1 MERLRYAGKI
11 RHWGMSNHSSDE
23 VDRCISAAQER
34 SEPGPSVLEE
44 YYSVAGYALNKD
56 GDSRI
61 RILEHEMFPLI
72 KKNNLGLMAFS
83 PMDAGQ
89 LAAAYSPEPRSAL
102 AHLTMTLDGIAKR
115 LGITRSILCTAWSI
129 AHPSVTSVLGGP
141 ENETH
146 LDEMLAGTMFDLQED
161 VLEDL
166 NNASRIYSDAI
177 VLKGRDQQ

>member
-1 MERLRYAGKI
+1 
-11 RHWGMSNHSSDE
+11 
-23 VDRCISAAQER
+23 
-34 SEPGPSVLEE
+34 
-44 YYSVAGYALNKD
+44 
-56 GDSRI
+56 
-61 RILEHEMFPLI
+61 
-72 KKNNLGLMAFS
+72 
-83 PMDAGQ
+83 
-89 LAAAYSPEPRSAL
+89 
-102 AHLTMTLDGIAKR
+102 
-115 LGITRSILCTAWSI
+115 ITRSILCTAWSI